1 MKKLL
6 FTLASVALLSYTMT
20 SCVKDEEP
28 TDNNKT
34 ATGIVGKWNTDEMNL
49 VISDSITGLKLTDTT
64 ITYGQGEFVQEFTQD
79 GMVITTDTEDG
90 SDTSY
95 YTYNNGK
102 LLLSEMSDMSDPT
115 ELDATI
121 TATEATMTGSFYTL
135 FPIDPTTF
143 LTVKIEQRINA
154 TRITE

>member
-20 SCVKDEEP
+20 SCGKDEP
-28 TDNNKT
+28 TDDNNNTT

-49 VISDSITGLKLTDTT
+49 VISDSLTGIQLMDTT
-64 ITYGQGEFVQEFTQD
+64 MTYAEGEFVQEFTED
-79 GMVITTDTEDG
+79 GMVITTDIDG
-90 SDTSY
+90 SDTTY
-95 YTYNNGK
+95 YTYNDGK
-102 LLLSEMSDMSDPT
+102 LALSDYEDMSESQ

-121 TATEATMTGSFYTL
+121 TATEATMTGTIYTL
-135 FPIDPTTF
+135 YPVDPTTF

-154 TRITE
+154 TRIVE

>member
-34 ATGIVGKWNTDEMNL
+34 ATGIVGKWNIDEMN
-49 VISDSITGLKLTDTT
+49 IKMSDSITGLQLIDTT
-64 ITYGQGEFVQEFTQD
+64 ITYAAGEFVQEFTED
-79 GMVITTDTEDG
+79 GMVITTGVEG
-90 SDTSY
+90 SDTTY
-95 YTYNNGK
+95 YTYNDGK
-102 LLLSEMSDMSDPT
+102 LLLSEMSDMSEPT

-121 TATEATMTGSFYTL
+121 TATEATMTGTTYTL
-135 FPIDPTTF
+135 FPVDPTTF
-143 LTVKIEQRINA
+143 LTVKIDQRINA

>member
-6 FTLASVALLSYTMT
+6 FTLASVAFLSYTMT

-49 VISDSITGLKLTDTT
+49 VISDSITGMKLMDTT
-64 ITYGQGEFVQEFTQD
+64 WVYGQGEMVQEFTED
-79 GMVITTDTEDG
+79 GMAITTDVEG
-90 SDTSY
+90 SDTAY

-102 LLLSEMSDMSDPT
+102 LLLSDMSDMSDPE
-115 ELDATI
+115 ELDAII
-121 TATEATMTGSFYTL
+121 TATEATITGTLYEL
-135 FPIDPTTF
+135 FPVDDTTS
-143 LTVKIEQRINA
+143 LTVKMVQRINA

>member
-64 ITYGQGEFVQEFTQD
+64 IAYGQGEFVQEFTQD

-90 SDTSY
+90 TDTSY

-121 TATEATMTGSFYTL
+121 TATEATMTGTTYTL

>member
-20 SCVKDEEP
+20 SCGKDEP
-28 TDNNKT
+28 TDDNNKTT

-49 VISDSITGLKLTDTT
+49 VISDSLTGIQLADTT
-64 ITYGQGEFVQEFTQD
+64 ITYAEGEFVQEFTED
-79 GMVITTDTEDG
+79 GMVITTSASE
-90 SDTSY
+90 SDTTY
-95 YTYNNGK
+95 YTYNDGK
-102 LLLSEMSDMSDPT
+102 LVLSDYEDMSEPQ

-143 LTVKIEQRINA
+143 LTVKIDQRINA
-154 TRITE
+154 TRIVE

>member
-1 MKKLL
+1 MKKIL
-6 FTLASVALLSYTMT
+6 FTLASVAFLSYTMS

-49 VISDSITGLKLTDTT
+49 VISDSITGSMLMDTT
-64 ITYGQGEFVQEFTQD
+64 MVYGQGEIVQEFTED
-79 GMVITTDTEDG
+79 GMAITTDVEG
-90 SDTSY
+90 SDTTY
-95 YTYNNGK
+95 YTYNDGK
-102 LLLSEMSDMSDPT
+102 LLLSDISDMSEPQ

-121 TATEATMTGSFYTL
+121 TATEATMTGTTYTL
-135 FPIDPTTF
+135 FPVNSTTIV
-143 LTVKIEQRINA
+143 TVKIDQRINV

>member
-1 MKKLL
+1 MKKLI
-6 FTLASVALLSYTMT
+6 FTLLSVAFLSYTMT

-28 TDNNKT
+28 IDNNKT

-49 VISDSITGLKLTDTT
+49 VISDSITGMKLMDTT
-64 ITYGQGEFVQEFTQD
+64 MVYGQGEFVQEFTED
-79 GMVITTDTEDG
+79 GMVITTDVEG
-90 SDTSY
+90 SDTTY

-102 LLLSEMSDMSDPT
+102 LLLSDMSDMSDPT

-121 TATEATMTGSFYTL
+121 TATEATMTGTTYTL
-135 FPIDPTTF
+135 FPVDPTTF
-143 LTVKIEQRINA
+143 LTVKIDQRINA

>member
-6 FTLASVALLSYTMT
+6 FTLASVAFLSYTMT

-28 TDNNKT
+28 IDNNKT

-49 VISDSITGLKLTDTT
+49 VISDSITGMQLMDTT
-64 ITYGQGEFVQEFTQD
+64 WVYGQGEMVQEFTED
-79 GMVITTDTEDG
+79 GMAITTEVEG
-90 SDTSY
+90 SDTAY

-102 LLLSEMSDMSDPT
+102 LLLSDMSDMSDPE
-115 ELDATI
+115 ELDAII
-121 TATEATMTGSFYTL
+121 TATEATITGTL
-135 FPIDPTTF
+135 YEVFPIDDTTS
-143 LTVKIEQRINA
+143 LTVKMVQRINA

>member
-28 TDNNKT
+28 TNNNKT

-49 VISDSITGLKLTDTT
+49 IISDSITGLQLTDTT
-64 ITYGQGEFVQEFTQD
+64 MVYGEGEIVQEFKED
-79 GMVITTDTEDG
+79 GMVITTDEEG

-95 YTYNNGK
+95 YTYNEGK
-102 LLLSEMSDMSDPT
+102 LLISDMTDMSDPI

-121 TATEATMTGSFYTL
+121 TATEATMTGLFYDL
-135 FPIDPTTF
+135 FPVDPTTF

-154 TRITE
+154 TRITD

>member
-28 TDNNKT
+28 TDNNNKT

-49 VISDSITGLKLTDTT
+49 VISDSITGMKLIDTT
-64 ITYGQGEFVQEFTQD
+64 MVYGQGEFVQEFTGD
-79 GMVITTDTEDG
+79 GMAITTDVEG
-90 SDTSY
+90 SDTAY

-102 LLLSEMSDMSDPT
+102 LLLSDMSDMSDPE
-115 ELDATI
+115 ELDAII
-121 TATEATMTGSFYTL
+121 TATEATMTGTTYTL
-135 FPIDPTTF
+135 FPVDPTTF